1 MDSILSI
8 GRRFFFAALIFLM
21 AAVFAEAQADGEAAG
36 GTEGTVG
43 IEGADDTEG
52 AVGIEAADETE
63 EDGADGEADEN
74 GEDEEGVN
82 ANLPITTDWGVMPLS
97 GYTRGDQTFNI
108 SLGVLLP
115 LFFTANSGGTLDNK
129 LLVGGVGSLAYN
141 YFLDPRFFIGGILQG
156 SFAQTI
162 GKNFL
167 YLIPI
172 GVTVGYQV
180 VLNRFEFPF
189 SLTAGGMTQQYLT
202 YNGYWPFLKPQAS
215 GFFRFNSDWSF
226 GLNAAWWIVPQWT
239 NTPDRDAAGNFLEL
253 TLAARYHF

>member
-1 MDSILSI
+1 VLLS
-8 GRRFFFAALIFLM
+8 
-21 AAVFAEAQADGEAAG
+21 
-36 GTEGTVG
+36 GTEMDIATG
-43 IEGADDTEG
+43 DT
-52 AVGIEAADETE
+52 EAADDEAESADFE
-63 EDGADGEADEN
+63 EDGADSEESGE
-74 GEDEEGVN
+74 EDEEGVN

-162 GKNFL
+162 GENFL

-202 YNGYWPFLKPQAS
+202 YNGYWPFLKSQAS

-239 NTPDRDAAGNFLEL
+239 NTPNRDAVGNFLEL